1 MASIKFKFDTKKFE
15 RDLNKIIEEKNKEI
29 NLKNMVVEGGTT
41 MRVLKDTERELL
53 EILISKKNEE
63 YTSIID
69 SRELPEYIGS
79 QLKDLLSV
87 LKYSGYCASF
97 HLWIGGAQAT
107 LTPEGIKYFER
118 EEEYKK
124 MSDRSN
130 INIEQFINNGNNIFG
145 NVFDSN
151 FNIDNSYNTIE
162 KMIDEKGGEDSE
174 ELKLVLS
181 DIKEYLENIN
191 DSKYISTNK
200 SLFEKIGNHIQ
211 KHQWFYQM
219 VVNMLGM
226 AVMNRMGGN

>member
-1 MASIKFKFDTKKFE
+1 MQNIKFDTKKIE
-15 RDLNKIIEEKNKEI
+15 RKIKKIAEEKSKELI
-29 NLKNMVVEGGTT
+29 IKTNIDGGNNMT
-41 MRVLKDTERELL
+41 LLNELQKEFL
-53 EILISKKNEE
+53 
-63 YTSIID
+63 SIILSKED
-69 SRELPEYIGS
+69 NNYEYHG
-79 QLKDLLSV
+79 LLSEFP
-87 LKYSGYCASF
+87 KYMNVGDLFKQLEYAGYCST
-97 HLWIGGAQAT
+97 HDIYITGEWRCI
-107 LTPEGIKYFER
+107 LTPQGINYFEK
-118 EEEYKK
+118 EEEYKNMK
-124 MSDRSN
+124 EKTN

-151 FNIDNSYNTIE
+151 FNIDNSCSNIE